1 MQNAPGPTDQATVRA
16 RRAMTGSGLA
26 AGCSG
31 VSRQVYLT
39 WGRQMRVLVVED
51 DPDLAEYAGTVLR
64 RHPDVTV
71 EVALS
76 GAMALERF
84 HTRGAD
90 VLITDIELP
99 GMTGMELASAIRRV
113 DPDMPVAMMTAHA
126 SVDYAVSALRNQID
140 EFLVKPVS
148 AAEFRTTLRRLIE
161 LRTTRDSAATR
172 SVVLAIGA
180 HPDDVEIGVGGLL
193 AAHRSAGDPVVILTL
208 CRGDRGGTGEQ
219 RQHESLAA
227 ADLIGARLFLE
238 DLEDTKISP
247 ADPTVSIIE
256 KIVDQ
261 VGPSVVYT
269 HSQHDRHQ
277 DHRAV
282 HHAASVA
289 TRRVPTLACFQSP
302 SATVDFHPNRFVPID
317 GYTDTKLAL
326 LACFASQ
333 WGIRD
338 YLEPGFVLATARY
351 WSRFGGGTSC
361 EPLEVMRDTRGL
373 IGSGAAEAVRG
384 GPAHAGLL
392 TSAAEDVG
400 P

>member
-1 MQNAPGPTDQATVRA
+1 
-16 RRAMTGSGLA
+16 
-26 AGCSG
+26 
-31 VSRQVYLT
+31 
-39 WGRQMRVLVVED
+39 MRVLVVED
-51 DPDLAEYAGTVLR
+51 DPDLAEYASAVLR
-64 RHPDVTV
+64 RNNDVTV
-71 EVALS
+71 EVTFDGRA
-76 GAMALERF
+76 ALESF
-84 HTRGAD
+84 HRLGAD

-99 GMTGMELASAIRRV
+99 GMTGIELATAVRLA

-148 AAEFRTTLRRLIE
+148 AAQFRSTLNRLVE
-161 LRTTRDSAATR
+161 LRTSRNAAAGR

-193 AAHRSAGDPVVILTL
+193 AAHRAAGDSVIILTL
-208 CRGDRGGTGEQ
+208 CRGDRGGRAEH

-227 ADLIGARLFLE
+227 AELIGARLFLE
-238 DLEDTKISP
+238 DLEDTRISP
-247 ADPTVSIIE
+247 TDPTVSIIE
-256 KIVDQ
+256 RIVDE

-282 HHAASVA
+282 HQAASVA

-317 GYTDTKLAL
+317 GHTDTKLAL

-333 WGIRD
+333 AGIRD

-361 EPLEVMRDTRGL
+361 EPLEVIRDTRGL
-373 IGSGAAEAVRG
+373 IGTGAAEAVRSG
-384 GPAHAGLL
+384 RAHTDPAAGV
-392 TSAAEDVG
+392 AEEAVS
-400 P
+400 